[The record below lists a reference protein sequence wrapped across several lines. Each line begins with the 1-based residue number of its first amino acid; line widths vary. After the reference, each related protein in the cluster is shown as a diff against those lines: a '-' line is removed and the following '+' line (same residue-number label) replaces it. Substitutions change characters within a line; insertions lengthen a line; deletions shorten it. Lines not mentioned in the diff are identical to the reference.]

1 MPPKIKIYGKI
12 KPGFSV
18 YLMKDEKAITTDKKK
33 SDPRFPF
40 AIGEIDKQSQLQ
52 LNGISEDAL
61 RLVC

>member
-12 KPGFSV
+12 KPGFPV
-18 YLMKDEKAITTDKKK
+18 YLVKDEKAITTNKKQ

-40 AIGEIDKQSQLQ
+40 AIGEIDKHSQVQ